1 MFTSLVS
8 SQLHKQLLLNKRM
21 KRFFRY
27 FQPYQKEAILGPV
40 FKLLEASFELLV
52 PLIIAFIVDTIIP
65 NGNQGDLVAMLLL
78 LVGLAC
84 VGILVSLTAQYF
96 SAKAAVGVTKAL
108 TNDLYQ
114 KVLSL
119 PKSSRDILSSSSLL
133 TRLTSDTLQIQ
144 TGINTFLRLFLRA
157 PIVVF
162 GSLMMAFYISPSL
175 SVYFLGMIILL
186 LIIVTGISII
196 TSRMYQSIRKDV
208 DSLVGQVG
216 ETVMGWRVIRAF
228 GQKAR
233 EIKTFQGINQT
244 YKKHQL
250 QAGFWSSLLSPL
262 TFLVVNTT
270 LLILIW
276 QGNGAVSQNLL
287 EQGMLVA
294 LINYLLQILVELVKM
309 IMVVSTLNQTYISAQ
324 RIQEV
329 FDQESE
335 NVEAD
340 LPVVKSRDKD
350 LVFSVHDLTFAYPNS
365 AEESLSGID
374 FELRKGQFMGIIG
387 GTGSGKSTLVDLL
400 QALYSLP
407 TSQLSVYIDG
417 KSPKNVKEWRQQIA
431 VVPQQA
437 QLFAGTVRSNLSL
450 GLASVSESDLWAA
463 LEIAQAKSFI
473 EDKGGLDSPVE
484 AFGKNF
490 SGGQRQRLTI
500 ARAILQK
507 APILILDDAT
517 SALDYLT
524 ESRLLASIRRELPE
538 QTLIMVSQRTNSL
551 RAADQIL
558 VLDQGRQVGLGR
570 HEDLL
575 RSSAI
580 YQEIDQSQHREE
592 GSHETI

>member
-1 MFTSLVS
+1 
-8 SQLHKQLLLNKRM
+8 M
-21 KRFFRY
+21 KFLSRY
-27 FQPYQKEAILGPV
+27 FKDYIEESILGPV

-52 PLIIAFIVDTIIP
+52 PLIIAYIVDTIIP
-65 NGNQGDLVAMLLL
+65 NGSQGNLVAMLLL

-84 VGILVSLTAQYF
+84 IGIIVSITAQYF
-96 SAKAAVGVTKAL
+96 SAKAAVGVTKEL

-162 GSLMMAFYISPSL
+162 GSLIMAFYISPSL
-175 SVYFLGMIILL
+175 SAYFLGMIILL
-186 LIIVTGISII
+186 IFIVTVISVM
-196 TSRMYQSIRKDV
+196 TSRIYQSMRKELDG
-208 DSLVGQVG
+208 LVGQVR
-216 ETVMGWRVIRAF
+216 ETVTGWRVIRAF
-228 GQKAR
+228 GQRER
-233 EIKTFQGINQT
+233 EIKAFQGINQI
-244 YKKHQL
+244 YKKQQL

-262 TFLVVNTT
+262 TFLVVNGT
-270 LLILIW
+270 LLVLIW
-276 QGNGAVSQNLL
+276 QGNIAISHNLL

-329 FDQESE
+329 FDQTSEDVESS
-335 NVEAD
+335 
-340 LPVVKSRDKD
+340 LPKVVSEDKEII
-350 LVFSVHDLTFAYPNS
+350 FSVRHLSFSYPKS
-365 AEESLSGID
+365 AEESLSDIAFD
-374 FELRKGQFMGIIG
+374 LRKGQFMGIIG

-400 QALYSLP
+400 QALYSVP
-407 TSQLSVYIDG
+407 TNQLSLFIDG
-417 KSPKNVKEWRQQIA
+417 KSPKNLKEWRQRIA
-431 VVPQQA
+431 IVPQQA
-437 QLFAGTVRSNLSL
+437 QLFAGTIRSNLSL
-450 GLASVSESDLWAA
+450 GLEEISDSDLWSA

-484 AFGKNF
+484 AFVKNF

-524 ESRLLASIRRELPE
+524 ESRLLAAICRELPE

-551 RAADQIL
+551 RTADQIL
-558 VLDQGRQVGLGR
+558 VLEQGRQVGLGR

-580 YQEIDQSQHREE
+580 YQEIHQSQQQGEE
-592 GSHETI
+592 DSYETI

>member
-1 MFTSLVS
+1 
-8 SQLHKQLLLNKRM
+8 M
-21 KRFFRY
+21 KFLSRY
-27 FQPYQKEAILGPV
+27 FKDYIKESILGPV
-40 FKLLEASFELLV
+40 FKLLEACFELLV
-52 PLIIAFIVDTIIP
+52 PLIIAYIVDTIIP
-65 NGNQGDLVAMLLL
+65 NGSQGNLVAMLFL
-78 LVGLAC
+78 LVGIAC
-84 VGILVSLTAQYF
+84 IGIIVSLIAQYY
-96 SAKAAVGVTKAL
+96 SAKAAVGVTKEL

-162 GSLMMAFYISPSL
+162 GSLIMAFYISPSL
-175 SVYFLGMIILL
+175 SAYFLGMIILL
-186 LIIVTGISII
+186 IFIVTVISVM
-196 TSRMYQSIRKDV
+196 TSRIYQSMRKELDG
-208 DSLVGQVG
+208 LVGQVR
-216 ETVMGWRVIRAF
+216 ETVTGWRVIRAF
-228 GQKAR
+228 GQRER
-233 EIKTFQGINQT
+233 EIKAFQGINQI
-244 YKKHQL
+244 YKKQQL

-262 TFLVVNTT
+262 TFLVVNGT

-276 QGNGAVSQNLL
+276 QGNIAISHNLL

-329 FDQESE
+329 FDQTSEDVESS
-335 NVEAD
+335 
-340 LPVVKSRDKD
+340 LPKVVSEDKEII
-350 LVFSVHDLTFAYPNS
+350 FSVRHLSFSYPKS
-365 AEESLSGID
+365 AEESLSDIAFD
-374 FELRKGQFMGIIG
+374 LRKGQFMGIIG
-387 GTGSGKSTLVDLL
+387 GTGSGKSTLVDIL
-400 QALYSLP
+400 QALYSVS
-407 TSQLSVYIDG
+407 TNQLSLFIDG
-417 KSPKNVKEWRQQIA
+417 KSPKNLKEWRQQIA
-431 VVPQQA
+431 IVPQQA
-437 QLFAGTVRSNLSL
+437 QLFAGTIRSNLSL
-450 GLASVSESDLWAA
+450 GLEEISDSDLWSA

-484 AFGKNF
+484 VFGKNF

-524 ESRLLASIRRELPE
+524 ESRLLAAIRQELPG
-538 QTLIMVSQRTNSL
+538 QNLIMVSQRTNSL
-551 RAADQIL
+551 RTADQIL
-558 VLDQGRQVGLGR
+558 VLEQGRQVGLGR

-580 YQEIDQSQHREE
+580 YQEIHQSQQQGEE
-592 GSHETI
+592 DSYETI

>member
-1 MFTSLVS
+1 
-8 SQLHKQLLLNKRM
+8 M
-21 KRFFRY
+21 KFLSRY
-27 FQPYQKEAILGPV
+27 FKDYIKESILGPV
-40 FKLLEASFELLV
+40 FKLLEACFELLV
-52 PLIIAFIVDTIIP
+52 PLIIAYIVDTIIP
-65 NGNQGDLVAMLLL
+65 NGSQGNLVAMLFL

-84 VGILVSLTAQYF
+84 IGIIVSLIAQYY
-96 SAKAAVGVTKAL
+96 SAKAAVGVTKEL

-162 GSLMMAFYISPSL
+162 GSLIMAFYISPSL
-175 SVYFLGMIILL
+175 SAYFLGMIILL
-186 LIIVTGISII
+186 IFIVTVISVM
-196 TSRMYQSIRKDV
+196 TSRIYQSMRKELDG
-208 DSLVGQVG
+208 LVGQVR
-216 ETVMGWRVIRAF
+216 ETVTGWRVIRAF
-228 GQKAR
+228 GQRER
-233 EIKTFQGINQT
+233 EIKAFQGINQI
-244 YKKHQL
+244 YKKQQL

-262 TFLVVNTT
+262 TFLVVNGT

-276 QGNGAVSQNLL
+276 QGNIAISHNLL

-329 FDQESE
+329 FEQESE
-335 NVEAD
+335 DVESS
-340 LPVVKSRDKD
+340 LPKVVSEDKEII
-350 LVFSVHDLTFAYPNS
+350 FSVRHLSFSYPKS
-365 AEESLSGID
+365 AEESLSDIAFD
-374 FELRKGQFMGIIG
+374 LRKGQFMGIIG

-400 QALYSLP
+400 QALYSVP
-407 TSQLSVYIDG
+407 TNQLSLFIDG
-417 KSPKNVKEWRQQIA
+417 KSPKNLKEWRQQIA
-431 VVPQQA
+431 IVPQQA
-437 QLFAGTVRSNLSL
+437 QLFAGTIRSNLSL
-450 GLASVSESDLWAA
+450 GLEEISDSDLWSA

-524 ESRLLASIRRELPE
+524 ESRLLAAICRELPE

-551 RAADQIL
+551 RTADQIL
-558 VLDQGRQVGLGR
+558 VLEQGRQVGLGR

-580 YQEIDQSQHREE
+580 YQEIHQSQQQGEE
-592 GSHETI
+592 DSYETI

>member
-1 MFTSLVS
+1 MTSL
-8 SQLHKQLLLNKRM
+8 
-21 KRFFRY
+21 FRY
-27 FQPYQKEAILGPV
+27 FKPYKKESLLGPV

-52 PLIIAFIVDTIIP
+52 PLLIAYMVDSIIP
-65 NGNQGDLVAMLLL
+65 NGNRGDLVAMLLL

-84 VGILVSLTAQYF
+84 VGITVSLIAQYF
-96 SAKAAVGVTKAL
+96 SAKAAVGVTKEL

-162 GSLMMAFYISPSL
+162 GSLIMSFYISPNL

-186 LIIVTGISII
+186 LIIVTGISIL
-196 TSRMYQSIRKDV
+196 TSRIYQSIRKELDG
-208 DSLVGQVG
+208 LVGQVR
-216 ETVMGWRVIRAF
+216 ETVTGWRVIRAF
-228 GQKAR
+228 GQRER
-233 EIKTFQGINQT
+233 EIKAFQGINQR
-244 YKKHQL
+244 YKQQQL
-250 QAGFWSSLLSPL
+250 EAGFWSSLLSPL
-262 TFLVVNTT
+262 TFLVVNST

-276 QGNGAVSQNLL
+276 QGNTAISNNLL

-309 IMVVSTLNQTYISAQ
+309 IMVVSTLNQTYISAR

-329 FDQESE
+329 FEQESE
-335 NVEAD
+335 DVQAD
-340 LPVVKSRDKD
+340 LPVVNSRDKD
-350 LVFSVHDLTFAYPNS
+350 LVFSVHQLSFAYPTS
-365 AEESLSGID
+365 AENSLLDID
-374 FELRKGQFMGIIG
+374 FKLRKGQFMGIIG
-387 GTGSGKSTLVDLL
+387 GTGAGKSTLVDLL

-407 TSQLSVYIDG
+407 ISQLSIYIDG
-417 KSPKNVKEWRQQIA
+417 KSPKNLKEWRRQIA
-431 VVPQQA
+431 IVPQQA

-450 GLASVSESDLWAA
+450 GLESVSDSDVWAA

-524 ESRLLASIRRELPE
+524 ESRLLTTIRRELPE

>member
-1 MFTSLVS
+1 
-8 SQLHKQLLLNKRM
+8 M
-21 KRFFRY
+21 KFLSRY
-27 FQPYQKEAILGPV
+27 FKDYIKESILGPV
-40 FKLLEASFELLV
+40 FKLLEACFELLV
-52 PLIIAFIVDTIIP
+52 PLIIAYIVDTIIP
-65 NGNQGDLVAMLLL
+65 NGSQGNLVAMLFL
-78 LVGLAC
+78 LVGIAC
-84 VGILVSLTAQYF
+84 IGIIVSLIAQYY
-96 SAKAAVGVTKAL
+96 SAKAAVGVTKEL

-162 GSLMMAFYISPSL
+162 GSLIMAFYISPSL
-175 SVYFLGMIILL
+175 SAYFLGMIILL
-186 LIIVTGISII
+186 IFIVTVISVM
-196 TSRMYQSIRKDV
+196 TSRIYQSMRKELDG
-208 DSLVGQVG
+208 LVGQVR
-216 ETVMGWRVIRAF
+216 ETVTGWRVIRAF
-228 GQKAR
+228 GQRER
-233 EIKTFQGINQT
+233 EIKAFQGINQI
-244 YKKHQL
+244 YKKQQL

-262 TFLVVNTT
+262 TFLVVNGT

-276 QGNGAVSQNLL
+276 QGNIAISHNLL

-329 FDQESE
+329 FDQTSEDVESS
-335 NVEAD
+335 
-340 LPVVKSRDKD
+340 LPKVVSEDKEII
-350 LVFSVHDLTFAYPNS
+350 FSVRHLSFSYPKS
-365 AEESLSGID
+365 AEESLSDIAFD
-374 FELRKGQFMGIIG
+374 LRKGQFMGIIG

-400 QALYSLP
+400 QALYSVP
-407 TSQLSVYIDG
+407 TNQLSLFIDG
-417 KSPKNVKEWRQQIA
+417 KSPKNLKEWRQRIA
-431 VVPQQA
+431 IVPQQA
-437 QLFAGTVRSNLSL
+437 QLFAGTIRSNLSL
-450 GLASVSESDLWAA
+450 GLEEISDSDLWSA

-524 ESRLLASIRRELPE
+524 ESRLLAAIRQELPG
-538 QTLIMVSQRTNSL
+538 QNLIMVSQRTHSL
-551 RAADQIL
+551 RTADQIL
-558 VLDQGRQVGLGR
+558 VLEQGRQVGLGR

-580 YQEIDQSQHREE
+580 YQEIHQSQQQGEE
-592 GSHETI
+592 DSYETI

>member
-1 MFTSLVS
+1 
-8 SQLHKQLLLNKRM
+8 M
-21 KRFFRY
+21 KFLSRY
-27 FQPYQKEAILGPV
+27 FKDYIKESILGPV
-40 FKLLEASFELLV
+40 FKLLEACFELLV
-52 PLIIAFIVDTIIP
+52 PLIIAYIVDTIIP
-65 NGNQGDLVAMLLL
+65 NGSQGNLVAMLFL

-84 VGILVSLTAQYF
+84 IGIIVSLIAQYY
-96 SAKAAVGVTKAL
+96 SAKAAVGVTKVL

-162 GSLMMAFYISPSL
+162 GSLIMAFYISPSL
-175 SVYFLGMIILL
+175 SAYFLGMIILL
-186 LIIVTGISII
+186 IFIVTVISVM
-196 TSRMYQSIRKDV
+196 TSRIYQSMRKELDG
-208 DSLVGQVG
+208 LVGQVR
-216 ETVMGWRVIRAF
+216 ETVTGWRVIRAF
-228 GQKAR
+228 GQRER
-233 EIKTFQGINQT
+233 EIKAFQGINQI
-244 YKKHQL
+244 YKKQQL

-262 TFLVVNTT
+262 TFLVVNGT

-276 QGNGAVSQNLL
+276 QGNIAISNNLL

-329 FDQESE
+329 FDQTSEDVESS
-335 NVEAD
+335 
-340 LPVVKSRDKD
+340 LPKVVSEDKEII
-350 LVFSVHDLTFAYPNS
+350 FSVRHLSFSYPKS
-365 AEESLSGID
+365 AEESLSDIAFD
-374 FELRKGQFMGIIG
+374 LRKGLFMGIIG

-400 QALYSLP
+400 QALYSVP
-407 TSQLSVYIDG
+407 TNQLSLFIDG
-417 KSPKNVKEWRQQIA
+417 KSPKNLKEWRQQIA
-431 VVPQQA
+431 IVPQQA
-437 QLFAGTVRSNLSL
+437 QLFAGTIRSNLSL
-450 GLASVSESDLWAA
+450 GLEEISDSDLWSA

-524 ESRLLASIRRELPE
+524 ESRLLAAIRQELPG
-538 QTLIMVSQRTNSL
+538 QNLIMVSQRTNSL
-551 RAADQIL
+551 RTADQIL
-558 VLDQGRQVGLGR
+558 VLEQGRQVGLGR
-570 HEDLL
+570 HEVLL

-580 YQEIDQSQHREE
+580 YQEIHQSQQQGEE
-592 GSHETI
+592 DSYETI

>member
-1 MFTSLVS
+1 
-8 SQLHKQLLLNKRM
+8 M
-21 KRFFRY
+21 KSFNRY
-27 FQPYQKEAILGPV
+27 FKPYRKEVILGPI
-40 FKLLEASFELLV
+40 FKLLEASFELTV
-52 PLIIAFIVDTIIP
+52 PLIIATIVDTIIP
-65 NGNQGDLVAMLLL
+65 NGSQGNLVAMLFL
-78 LVGLAC
+78 LVGLAF

-96 SAKAAVGVTKAL
+96 SAKAAVGVTKEL
-108 TNDLYQ
+108 TNDLYK

-133 TRLTSDTLQIQ
+133 TRLTSDALQIQ

-162 GSLMMAFYISPSL
+162 GSLLMAFYISPSL
-175 SVYFLGMIILL
+175 SAYFLGMIILL
-186 LIIVTGISII
+186 LLIVTVISNQ
-196 TSRMYQSIRKDV
+196 TSRIYQSMRKV
-208 DSLVGQVG
+208 LDSLVGQVR
-216 ETVMGWRVIRAF
+216 ETVTGWRVIRAF
-228 GQKAR
+228 GQRAR
-233 EIKTFQGINQT
+233 EISAFQGGNQI
-244 YKKHQL
+244 YKKQQL

-276 QGNGAVSQNLL
+276 QGNLAITHNLL

-335 NVEAD
+335 DVEAD
-340 LPVVKSRDKD
+340 LPAVQFNDKE
-350 LVFSVHDLTFAYPNS
+350 LVFSVNNLSFAYPRS
-365 AEESLSGID
+365 AEEALSDID
-374 FELRKGQFMGIIG
+374 FELSKGQFMGIIG

-407 TSQLSVYIDG
+407 IQQLSHSIDG
-417 KSPKNVKEWRQQIA
+417 KSPKNLKEWRQQIA
-431 VVPQQA
+431 IVPQVA

-450 GLASVSESDLWAA
+450 GLDTVADSDLWSA
-463 LEIAQAKSFI
+463 LEIAQAKSFV
-473 EDKGGLDSPVE
+473 EEKGGLDSSVE
-484 AFGKNF
+484 SFGKNF

-500 ARAILQK
+500 ARAILQM

-524 ESRLLASIRRELPE
+524 ESRLLAAIRQEFPE

-551 RAADQIL
+551 RRADQIL
-558 VLDQGRQVGLGR
+558 VLDQGYQVGLGR

-592 GSHETI
+592 DSRETI

>member
-1 MFTSLVS
+1 
-8 SQLHKQLLLNKRM
+8 M
-21 KRFFRY
+21 KFLSRY
-27 FQPYQKEAILGPV
+27 FKDYTKESILGPV
-40 FKLLEASFELLV
+40 FKLLEACFELLV
-52 PLIIAFIVDTIIP
+52 PLIIAYIVDTIIP
-65 NGNQGDLVAMLLL
+65 NGSQGNLVAMLFL
-78 LVGLAC
+78 LVGIAC
-84 VGILVSLTAQYF
+84 IGIIVSLIAQYY
-96 SAKAAVGVTKAL
+96 SAKAAVGVTKEL

-162 GSLMMAFYISPSL
+162 GSLIMAFYISPSL
-175 SVYFLGMIILL
+175 SAYFLGMIILL
-186 LIIVTGISII
+186 IFIVTVISVM
-196 TSRMYQSIRKDV
+196 TSRIYQSMRKELDG
-208 DSLVGQVG
+208 LVGQVR
-216 ETVMGWRVIRAF
+216 ETVTGWRVIRAF
-228 GQKAR
+228 GQRER
-233 EIKTFQGINQT
+233 EIKAFQGINQI
-244 YKKHQL
+244 YKKQQL

-262 TFLVVNTT
+262 TFLVVNGT

-276 QGNGAVSQNLL
+276 QGNIAISHNLL

-329 FDQESE
+329 FDQTSEDVESS
-335 NVEAD
+335 
-340 LPVVKSRDKD
+340 LPKVVSEDKEII
-350 LVFSVHDLTFAYPNS
+350 FSVRHLSFSYPKS
-365 AEESLSGID
+365 AEESLSDIAFD
-374 FELRKGQFMGIIG
+374 LRKGQFMGIIG
-387 GTGSGKSTLVDLL
+387 GTGSGKSTLVDIL
-400 QALYSLP
+400 QALYSVS
-407 TSQLSVYIDG
+407 TNQLSLFIDG
-417 KSPKNVKEWRQQIA
+417 KSPKNLKEWRQQIA
-431 VVPQQA
+431 IVPQQA
-437 QLFAGTVRSNLSL
+437 QLFAGTIRSNLSL
-450 GLASVSESDLWAA
+450 GLEEISDSDLWSA

-524 ESRLLASIRRELPE
+524 ESRLLVAIRQELPG
-538 QTLIMVSQRTNSL
+538 QNLIMVSQRTNSL
-551 RAADQIL
+551 RTADQIL
-558 VLDQGRQVGLGR
+558 VLEQGRQVGLGR

-580 YQEIDQSQHREE
+580 YQEIHQSQQQGEE
-592 GSHETI
+592 DSYETI

>member
-1 MFTSLVS
+1 
-8 SQLHKQLLLNKRM
+8 M
-21 KRFFRY
+21 KLFFQY
-27 FQPYQKEAILGPV
+27 FKPYKNESILGPV

-52 PLIIAFIVDTIIP
+52 PLIIAYIVDTIIP
-65 NGNQGDLVAMLLL
+65 NGNRGDLVAMLFL

-84 VGILVSLTAQYF
+84 IGIIVSITAQYF

-119 PKSSRDILSSSSLL
+119 PKSSRDILSSASLL
-133 TRLTSDTLQIQ
+133 TRLTSDTLQVQ

-162 GSLMMAFYISPSL
+162 GSLIMAFYISPSL
-175 SVYFLGMIILL
+175 SIYFLGMILL
-186 LIIVTGISII
+186 LLVIVTGISVL
-196 TSRMYQSIRKDV
+196 TSRIYQSIRKELDC
-208 DSLVGQVG
+208 LVGQVR
-216 ETVMGWRVIRAF
+216 ETITGWRVIRAF
-228 GQKAR
+228 GQRER
-233 EIKTFQGINQT
+233 EIKTFQGINQR
-244 YKKHQL
+244 YKKQQL
-250 QAGFWSSLLSPL
+250 QSGFWSSLLSPL
-262 TFLVVNTT
+262 TFLVVNGT
-270 LLILIW
+270 LILLIW
-276 QGNGAVSQNLL
+276 QGDSAISDNRL

-294 LINYLLQILVELVKM
+294 LINYLLQILVELVKL
-309 IMVVSTLNQTYISAQ
+309 IMVVTTLNQTYISAQ

-329 FDQESE
+329 FEQKSE
-335 NVEAD
+335 DVDAN
-340 LPVVKSRDKD
+340 LPVVYSRDKE
-350 LVFSVHDLTFAYPNS
+350 LIFSVNHLSFSYPKS
-365 AEESLSGID
+365 AEESLIDID
-374 FELRKGQFMGIIG
+374 FELCKRQFMGLIG

-400 QALYSLP
+400 QALYSIP
-407 TSQLSVYIDG
+407 TSQLSFFIEG
-417 KSPKNVKEWRQQIA
+417 KSPRNLKEWRQQLAI
-431 VVPQQA
+431 VPQQA

-450 GLASVSESDLWAA
+450 GLESVLDSELWAA

-507 APILILDDAT
+507 APILVLDDAT

-524 ESRLLASIRRELPE
+524 ESRLLSAIRLAFPE

-551 RAADQIL
+551 RTADQIL

-592 GSHETI
+592 DSHETI

>member
-1 MFTSLVS
+1 
-8 SQLHKQLLLNKRM
+8 M
-21 KRFFRY
+21 KFLSRY
-27 FQPYQKEAILGPV
+27 FKDYIKESILGPV
-40 FKLLEASFELLV
+40 FKLLEACFELLV
-52 PLIIAFIVDTIIP
+52 PLIIAYIVDTIIP
-65 NGNQGDLVAMLLL
+65 NGSQGNLVAMLFL

-84 VGILVSLTAQYF
+84 IGIIVSLIAQYY
-96 SAKAAVGVTKAL
+96 SAKAAVGVTKEL

-162 GSLMMAFYISPSL
+162 GSLIMAFYINPSL
-175 SVYFLGMIILL
+175 SAYFLGMIILL
-186 LIIVTGISII
+186 IFIVTVISVM
-196 TSRMYQSIRKDV
+196 TSRIYQSMRKELDG
-208 DSLVGQVG
+208 LVGQVR
-216 ETVMGWRVIRAF
+216 ETVTGWRVIRAF
-228 GQKAR
+228 GQRER
-233 EIKTFQGINQT
+233 EIKAFHGINQI
-244 YKKHQL
+244 YKKQQL

-262 TFLVVNTT
+262 TFLVVNGT

-276 QGNGAVSQNLL
+276 QGNIAISHNLL

-329 FDQESE
+329 FDQISEDVESS
-335 NVEAD
+335 
-340 LPVVKSRDKD
+340 LPKVVSEDKEII
-350 LVFSVHDLTFAYPNS
+350 FSVRHLSFSYPKS
-365 AEESLSGID
+365 AEESLSDIAFD
-374 FELRKGQFMGIIG
+374 LRKGQFMGIIG

-400 QALYSLP
+400 QALYSVP
-407 TSQLSVYIDG
+407 TNQLSLFIDG
-417 KSPKNVKEWRQQIA
+417 KSPKNLKEWRQRIA
-431 VVPQQA
+431 IVPQQA
-437 QLFAGTVRSNLSL
+437 QLFAGTIRSNLSL
-450 GLASVSESDLWAA
+450 GLEEISDSDLWSA

-524 ESRLLASIRRELPE
+524 ESRLLVAIRQELPG
-538 QTLIMVSQRTNSL
+538 QNLIMVSQRTNSL
-551 RAADQIL
+551 RTADQIL
-558 VLDQGRQVGLGR
+558 VLEQGRQVGLGR
-570 HEDLL
+570 HEVLL

-580 YQEIDQSQHREE
+580 YQEIHQSQQQGEE
-592 GSHETI
+592 DSYETI

>member
-1 MFTSLVS
+1 
-8 SQLHKQLLLNKRM
+8 M
-21 KRFFRY
+21 KFLSRY
-27 FQPYQKEAILGPV
+27 FKDYIKESILGPV
-40 FKLLEASFELLV
+40 FKLLEACFELLV
-52 PLIIAFIVDTIIP
+52 PLIIAYIVDTIIP
-65 NGNQGDLVAMLLL
+65 NGSQGNLVAMLFL

-84 VGILVSLTAQYF
+84 IGIIVSLIAQYY
-96 SAKAAVGVTKAL
+96 SAKAAVGVTKEL

-162 GSLMMAFYISPSL
+162 GSLIMAFYISPSL
-175 SVYFLGMIILL
+175 SAYFLGMIILL
-186 LIIVTGISII
+186 IFIVTVISVM
-196 TSRMYQSIRKDV
+196 TSRIYQSMRKELDG
-208 DSLVGQVG
+208 LVGQVR
-216 ETVMGWRVIRAF
+216 ETVTGWRVIRAF
-228 GQKAR
+228 GQRVR
-233 EIKTFQGINQT
+233 EIKTFQGINQR
-244 YKKHQL
+244 YKKQQL

-262 TFLVVNTT
+262 TFLVVNGT
-270 LLILIW
+270 LLTLIW
-276 QGNGAVSQNLL
+276 QGNIAISHNLL

-329 FDQESE
+329 FDQTSEDVESS
-335 NVEAD
+335 
-340 LPVVKSRDKD
+340 LPKVVSEDKEII
-350 LVFSVHDLTFAYPNS
+350 FSVRHLSFSYPKS
-365 AEESLSGID
+365 AEESLSDIAFD
-374 FELRKGQFMGIIG
+374 LRKGQFMGIIG
-387 GTGSGKSTLVDLL
+387 GTGSGKSTLIDLL
-400 QALYSLP
+400 QALYSVP
-407 TSQLSVYIDG
+407 TNQLSLFIDG
-417 KSPKNVKEWRQQIA
+417 KSPKNLKEWRQQIA
-431 VVPQQA
+431 IVPQQA
-437 QLFAGTVRSNLSL
+437 QLFAGTIRSNLSL
-450 GLASVSESDLWAA
+450 GLEEISDSDLWSA

-524 ESRLLASIRRELPE
+524 ESRLLAAICRELPE

-551 RAADQIL
+551 RTADQIL
-558 VLDQGRQVGLGR
+558 VLEQGRQVGLGR

-580 YQEIDQSQHREE
+580 YQEIHQSQQQGEE
-592 GSHETI
+592 DSYETI

>member
-1 MFTSLVS
+1 
-8 SQLHKQLLLNKRM
+8 M
-21 KRFFRY
+21 KFLSRY
-27 FQPYQKEAILGPV
+27 FKDYIKESILGPV
-40 FKLLEASFELLV
+40 FKLLEACFELLV
-52 PLIIAFIVDTIIP
+52 PLIIAYIVDTIIP
-65 NGNQGDLVAMLLL
+65 NGSQGNLVAMLFL
-78 LVGLAC
+78 LVGIAC
-84 VGILVSLTAQYF
+84 IGIIVSLIAQYY
-96 SAKAAVGVTKAL
+96 SAKAAVGVTKEL

-162 GSLMMAFYISPSL
+162 GSLIMAFYINPSL
-175 SVYFLGMIILL
+175 SAYFLGMIILL
-186 LIIVTGISII
+186 IFIVTVISVM
-196 TSRMYQSIRKDV
+196 TSRIYQSMRKELDG
-208 DSLVGQVG
+208 LVGQVR
-216 ETVMGWRVIRAF
+216 ETVTGWRVIRAF
-228 GQKAR
+228 GQRER
-233 EIKTFQGINQT
+233 EIKAFHGINQI
-244 YKKHQL
+244 YKKQQL

-262 TFLVVNTT
+262 TFLVVNGT

-276 QGNGAVSQNLL
+276 QGNIAISHNLL

-329 FDQESE
+329 FDQTSEDVESS
-335 NVEAD
+335 
-340 LPVVKSRDKD
+340 LPIVVSEDKEII
-350 LVFSVHDLTFAYPNS
+350 FSVRHLSFSYPKS
-365 AEESLSGID
+365 AEESLSDIAFD
-374 FELRKGQFMGIIG
+374 LRKGQFMGIIG

-400 QALYSLP
+400 QALYSVP
-407 TSQLSVYIDG
+407 TNQLSLFIDG
-417 KSPKNVKEWRQQIA
+417 KSPKNLKEWRQQIA

-437 QLFAGTVRSNLSL
+437 QLFAGTIRSNLSL
-450 GLASVSESDLWAA
+450 GLEEISDSDLWSA

-524 ESRLLASIRRELPE
+524 ESRLLVAIRQELPG
-538 QTLIMVSQRTNSL
+538 QNLIMVSQRTNSL
-551 RAADQIL
+551 RTADQIL
-558 VLDQGRQVGLGR
+558 VLEQGRQVGLGR

-580 YQEIDQSQHREE
+580 YQEIHQSQQQGEE
-592 GSHETI
+592 DSYETI

>member
-1 MFTSLVS
+1 
-8 SQLHKQLLLNKRM
+8 M
-21 KRFFRY
+21 KFLSRY
-27 FQPYQKEAILGPV
+27 FKDYIKESILGPV
-40 FKLLEASFELLV
+40 FKLLEACFELLV
-52 PLIIAFIVDTIIP
+52 PLIIAYIVDTIIP
-65 NGNQGDLVAMLLL
+65 NGSQGNLVAMLFL

-84 VGILVSLTAQYF
+84 IGIIVSLIAQYY
-96 SAKAAVGVTKAL
+96 SAKAAVGVTKEL

-119 PKSSRDILSSSSLL
+119 SKSSRDILSSSSLL

-162 GSLMMAFYISPSL
+162 GSLIMAFYISPSL
-175 SVYFLGMIILL
+175 SAYFLGMIILL
-186 LIIVTGISII
+186 IFIVTVISVM
-196 TSRMYQSIRKDV
+196 TSRIYQSMRKELDG
-208 DSLVGQVG
+208 LVGQVR
-216 ETVMGWRVIRAF
+216 ETVTGWRVIRAF
-228 GQKAR
+228 GQRER
-233 EIKTFQGINQT
+233 EIKAFQGINQI
-244 YKKHQL
+244 YKKQQL

-262 TFLVVNTT
+262 TFLVVNGT

-276 QGNGAVSQNLL
+276 QGNIAISHNLL

-329 FDQESE
+329 FDQTSEDVESS
-335 NVEAD
+335 
-340 LPVVKSRDKD
+340 LPKVVSEDKEII
-350 LVFSVHDLTFAYPNS
+350 FSVRHLSFSYPKS
-365 AEESLSGID
+365 AEESLSDIAFD
-374 FELRKGQFMGIIG
+374 LRKGQFMGIIG

-400 QALYSLP
+400 QALYSVP
-407 TSQLSVYIDG
+407 TNQLSLFIDG
-417 KSPKNVKEWRQQIA
+417 KSPKNLKEWRQQIA
-431 VVPQQA
+431 IVPQQA
-437 QLFAGTVRSNLSL
+437 QLFAGTIRSNLSL
-450 GLASVSESDLWAA
+450 GLEEISDSDLWSAI
-463 LEIAQAKSFI
+463 EIAQAKSFI

-490 SGGQRQRLTI
+490 SGGQRQRLTL

-524 ESRLLASIRRELPE
+524 ENRLLVAIRQELPG
-538 QTLIMVSQRTNSL
+538 QNLIMVSQRTNSL
-551 RAADQIL
+551 RTADQIL
-558 VLDQGRQVGLGR
+558 VLEQGRQVGLGR

-580 YQEIDQSQHREE
+580 YQEIHQSQQQGEE
-592 GSHETI
+592 DSYETI

>member
-1 MFTSLVS
+1 
-8 SQLHKQLLLNKRM
+8 M
-21 KRFFRY
+21 KFLSRY
-27 FQPYQKEAILGPV
+27 FKDYIKESILGPV
-40 FKLLEASFELLV
+40 FKLLEACFELLV
-52 PLIIAFIVDTIIP
+52 PLIIAYIVDTIIP
-65 NGNQGDLVAMLLL
+65 NGSQGNLVAMLFL
-78 LVGLAC
+78 LVGIAC
-84 VGILVSLTAQYF
+84 IGIIVSLIAQYY
-96 SAKAAVGVTKAL
+96 SAKAAVGVTKEL

-162 GSLMMAFYISPSL
+162 GSLIMAFYISPSL
-175 SVYFLGMIILL
+175 SAYFLGMIILL
-186 LIIVTGISII
+186 IFIVTVISVM
-196 TSRMYQSIRKDV
+196 TSRIYQSMRKELDG
-208 DSLVGQVG
+208 LVGQVR
-216 ETVMGWRVIRAF
+216 ETVTGWRVIRAF
-228 GQKAR
+228 GQRER
-233 EIKTFQGINQT
+233 EIKAFQGINQI
-244 YKKHQL
+244 YKKQQL

-262 TFLVVNTT
+262 TFLVVNGT

-276 QGNGAVSQNLL
+276 QGNIAISHNLL

-329 FDQESE
+329 FDQTSEDVESS
-335 NVEAD
+335 
-340 LPVVKSRDKD
+340 LPKVVSEDKEII
-350 LVFSVHDLTFAYPNS
+350 FSVRHLSFSYPKS
-365 AEESLSGID
+365 AEESLSDIAFD
-374 FELRKGQFMGIIG
+374 LRKGQFMGIIG

-400 QALYSLP
+400 QALYSVP
-407 TSQLSVYIDG
+407 TNQLSLFIDG
-417 KSPKNVKEWRQQIA
+417 KSPKNLKEWRQRIA
-431 VVPQQA
+431 IVPQQA
-437 QLFAGTVRSNLSL
+437 QLFAGTIRSNLSL
-450 GLASVSESDLWAA
+450 GLEEISDSDLWSA

-524 ESRLLASIRRELPE
+524 ESRLLAAIRQELPG
-538 QTLIMVSQRTNSL
+538 QNLIMVSQRTNSL
-551 RAADQIL
+551 RTADQIL
-558 VLDQGRQVGLGR
+558 VLEQGRQVGLGR

-580 YQEIDQSQHREE
+580 YQEIHQSQQQGEE
-592 GSHETI
+592 DSYETI

>member
-1 MFTSLVS
+1 
-8 SQLHKQLLLNKRM
+8 M
-21 KRFFRY
+21 KFLSRY
-27 FQPYQKEAILGPV
+27 FKDYIKESILGPV
-40 FKLLEASFELLV
+40 FKLLEACFELLV
-52 PLIIAFIVDTIIP
+52 PLIIAYIVDTIIP
-65 NGNQGDLVAMLLL
+65 NGSQGNLVAMLFL

-84 VGILVSLTAQYF
+84 IGIIVSLIAQYY
-96 SAKAAVGVTKAL
+96 SAKAAVGVTKEL

-162 GSLMMAFYISPSL
+162 GSLIMAFYISPSL
-175 SVYFLGMIILL
+175 SAYFLGMIILL
-186 LIIVTGISII
+186 IFIVTVISVM
-196 TSRMYQSIRKDV
+196 TSRIYQSMRKELDG
-208 DSLVGQVG
+208 LVGQVR
-216 ETVMGWRVIRAF
+216 ETVTGWRVIRAF
-228 GQKAR
+228 GQRER
-233 EIKTFQGINQT
+233 EIKAFQGINQI
-244 YKKHQL
+244 YKKQQL
-250 QAGFWSSLLSPL
+250 QAGFWSSLLPPL
-262 TFLVVNTT
+262 TFLVVNGT

-276 QGNGAVSQNLL
+276 QGNIAISHNLL

-329 FDQESE
+329 FDQTSEDVESS
-335 NVEAD
+335 
-340 LPVVKSRDKD
+340 LPKVVSEDKEII
-350 LVFSVHDLTFAYPNS
+350 FSVRHLSFSYPKS
-365 AEESLSGID
+365 AEESLSDIAFD
-374 FELRKGQFMGIIG
+374 LRKGQFMGIIG

-400 QALYSLP
+400 QALYSVP
-407 TSQLSVYIDG
+407 TNQLSLFIDG
-417 KSPKNVKEWRQQIA
+417 KSPKNLKEWRQQIA
-431 VVPQQA
+431 IVPQQA
-437 QLFAGTVRSNLSL
+437 QLFAGTIRSNLSL
-450 GLASVSESDLWAA
+450 GLEEISDSDLWSA

-524 ESRLLASIRRELPE
+524 ESRLLVAIRQELPG
-538 QTLIMVSQRTNSL
+538 QNLIMVSQRTNSL
-551 RAADQIL
+551 RTADQIL
-558 VLDQGRQVGLGR
+558 VLEQGRQVGLGR

-580 YQEIDQSQHREE
+580 YQEIHQSQQQGEE
-592 GSHETI
+592 DSYETI

>member
-1 MFTSLVS
+1 
-8 SQLHKQLLLNKRM
+8 M
-21 KRFFRY
+21 KFLSRY
-27 FQPYQKEAILGPV
+27 FKDYIKESILGPV
-40 FKLLEASFELLV
+40 FKLLEACFELLV
-52 PLIIAFIVDTIIP
+52 PLIIAYIVDTIIP
-65 NGNQGDLVAMLLL
+65 NGSQGNLVAMLFL

-84 VGILVSLTAQYF
+84 IGILVSLIAQYY
-96 SAKAAVGVTKAL
+96 SAKAAVGVTKEL

-133 TRLTSDTLQIQ
+133 RRLTSDTLQIQ

-162 GSLMMAFYISPSL
+162 GSLIMAFYISPSL
-175 SVYFLGMIILL
+175 SAYFLGMIILL
-186 LIIVTGISII
+186 IFIVTVISVM
-196 TSRMYQSIRKDV
+196 TSRIYQSMRKELDG
-208 DSLVGQVG
+208 LVGQVR
-216 ETVMGWRVIRAF
+216 ETVTGWRVIRAF
-228 GQKAR
+228 GQRER
-233 EIKTFQGINQT
+233 EIKAFQGINQI
-244 YKKHQL
+244 YKKQQL

-262 TFLVVNTT
+262 TFLVVNGT

-276 QGNGAVSQNLL
+276 QGNIAISHNLL

-329 FDQESE
+329 FDQTSEDVESS
-335 NVEAD
+335 
-340 LPVVKSRDKD
+340 LPKVVSEDKEII
-350 LVFSVHDLTFAYPNS
+350 FSVRHLSFSYPKS
-365 AEESLSGID
+365 AEESLSDIAFD
-374 FELRKGQFMGIIG
+374 LRKGQFMGIIG

-400 QALYSLP
+400 QALYSVP
-407 TSQLSVYIDG
+407 TNQLSLFIDG
-417 KSPKNVKEWRQQIA
+417 KSPKNLKEWRQQIA

-450 GLASVSESDLWAA
+450 GLESVLDSELWAA

-524 ESRLLASIRRELPE
+524 ESRLLAAIRRELPE

-551 RAADQIL
+551 RTADQIL
-558 VLDQGRQVGLGR
+558 VLEQGRQVGLGR

-580 YQEIDQSQHREE
+580 YQEIHQSQQQGEE
-592 GSHETI
+592 DSYETI

>member
-1 MFTSLVS
+1 
-8 SQLHKQLLLNKRM
+8 M
-21 KRFFRY
+21 KSFISY
-27 FQPYQKEAILGPV
+27 FKPYRKEAILGPI
-40 FKLLEASFELLV
+40 FKLLEASFELIV
-52 PLIIAFIVDTIIP
+52 PLIIASIVDTIIP
-65 NGNQGDLVAMLLL
+65 NGSQGNLVAMLFL
-78 LVGLAC
+78 LVGLAF

-96 SAKAAVGVTKAL
+96 SAKAAVGVTKEL

-133 TRLTSDTLQIQ
+133 TRLTSDALQIQ

-162 GSLMMAFYISPSL
+162 GSLLMAFYISPSL
-175 SVYFLGMIILL
+175 SAYFLGMIILL
-186 LIIVTGISII
+186 LLIVTVISNQ
-196 TSRMYQSIRKDV
+196 TSRIYQSMRKEL
-208 DSLVGQVG
+208 DSLVGQVR
-216 ETVMGWRVIRAF
+216 ETVTGWRVIRAF
-228 GQKAR
+228 GQRAR
-233 EIKTFQGINQT
+233 EISAFQGDNQI
-244 YKKHQL
+244 YKKQQL

-262 TFLVVNTT
+262 TFLVVNGT

-276 QGNGAVSQNLL
+276 QGNLAISQNLL

-335 NVEAD
+335 DVEAD
-340 LPVVKSRDKD
+340 LPEVQFNDKE
-350 LVFSVHDLTFAYPNS
+350 LVFSVNNLSFAYPRS
-365 AEESLSGID
+365 AEQALSNID
-374 FELRKGQFMGIIG
+374 FELSKGQFMGIIG

-407 TSQLSVYIDG
+407 PQQLSHSIDG
-417 KSPKNVKEWRQQIA
+417 KSPKNLKEWRQQIA
-431 VVPQQA
+431 IVPQVA

-450 GLASVSESDLWAA
+450 GLDTVADSNLWAA
-463 LEIAQAKSFI
+463 LEIAQAKSFV
-473 EDKGGLDSPVE
+473 EEKGGLDSSVE

-524 ESRLLASIRRELPE
+524 ESRLLAAIRQEFPE

-551 RAADQIL
+551 RRADQIL
-558 VLDQGRQVGLGR
+558 VLDQGHQVGLGR

-592 GSHETI
+592 DSRETI

>member
-1 MFTSLVS
+1 
-8 SQLHKQLLLNKRM
+8 M
-21 KRFFRY
+21 KFLSRY
-27 FQPYQKEAILGPV
+27 FKDYIKESILGPV
-40 FKLLEASFELLV
+40 FKLLEACFELLV
-52 PLIIAFIVDTIIP
+52 PLIIAYIVDTIIP
-65 NGNQGDLVAMLLL
+65 NGSQGNLVAMLFL
-78 LVGLAC
+78 LVGIAC
-84 VGILVSLTAQYF
+84 IGIIVSLIAQYY
-96 SAKAAVGVTKAL
+96 SAKAAVGVTKEL

-162 GSLMMAFYISPSL
+162 GSLIMAFYISPSL
-175 SVYFLGMIILL
+175 SAYFLGMIILL
-186 LIIVTGISII
+186 IFIVTVISVM
-196 TSRMYQSIRKDV
+196 TSRIYQSMRKELDG
-208 DSLVGQVG
+208 LVGQVR
-216 ETVMGWRVIRAF
+216 ETVTGWRVIRAF
-228 GQKAR
+228 GQRER
-233 EIKTFQGINQT
+233 EIKAFQGINQI
-244 YKKHQL
+244 YKKQQL

-262 TFLVVNTT
+262 TFLVVNGT

-276 QGNGAVSQNLL
+276 QGNIAISHNLL

-329 FDQESE
+329 FDQTSEDLESS
-335 NVEAD
+335 
-340 LPVVKSRDKD
+340 LPKVVSEDKEII
-350 LVFSVHDLTFAYPNS
+350 FSVRHLSFSYPKS
-365 AEESLSGID
+365 AEESLSDIAFD
-374 FELRKGQFMGIIG
+374 LRKGQFMGIIG

-400 QALYSLP
+400 QALYSVP
-407 TSQLSVYIDG
+407 TNRLSLFIDG
-417 KSPKNVKEWRQQIA
+417 KSPKNLKEWRQQIA

-437 QLFAGTVRSNLSL
+437 QLFAGTIRSNLSL
-450 GLASVSESDLWAA
+450 GLEEISDSDLWSA

-524 ESRLLASIRRELPE
+524 ESRLLVAIRQELPG
-538 QTLIMVSQRTNSL
+538 QNLIMVSQRTNSL
-551 RAADQIL
+551 RTADQIL
-558 VLDQGRQVGLGR
+558 VLEQGRQVGLGR

-580 YQEIDQSQHREE
+580 YQEIHQSQQQGEE
-592 GSHETI
+592 DSYETI

>member
-1 MFTSLVS
+1 M
-8 SQLHKQLLLNKRM
+8 
-21 KRFFRY
+21 RFLSRY
-27 FQPYQKEAILGPV
+27 FKDYIKESILGPV

-52 PLIIAFIVDTIIP
+52 PLIIAYIVDTIIP
-65 NGNQGDLVAMLLL
+65 NGNRGDLVAMLLL

-84 VGILVSLTAQYF
+84 IGIIVSITAQYF

-162 GSLMMAFYISPSL
+162 GSLIMAFYISPSL
-175 SVYFLGMIILL
+175 SAYFLGMIILL
-186 LIIVTGISII
+186 IFIVTVISVM
-196 TSRMYQSIRKDV
+196 TSRIYQSMRKELDG
-208 DSLVGQVG
+208 LVGQVR
-216 ETVMGWRVIRAF
+216 ETVTGWRVIRAF
-228 GQKAR
+228 GQRER
-233 EIKTFQGINQT
+233 EIKAFQGINQI
-244 YKKHQL
+244 YKKQQL

-262 TFLVVNTT
+262 TFLVVNGT

-276 QGNGAVSQNLL
+276 QGNIAISHNLL

-329 FDQESE
+329 FDQTSEDVESS
-335 NVEAD
+335 
-340 LPVVKSRDKD
+340 LPKVVSEDKEII
-350 LVFSVHDLTFAYPNS
+350 FSVRHLSFSYPKS
-365 AEESLSGID
+365 AEESLSDIAFD
-374 FELRKGQFMGIIG
+374 LRKGQFMGIIG

-400 QALYSLP
+400 QALYSVP
-407 TSQLSVYIDG
+407 TNQLSLFIDG
-417 KSPKNVKEWRQQIA
+417 KSPKNLKEWRQRIA
-431 VVPQQA
+431 IVPQQA
-437 QLFAGTVRSNLSL
+437 QLFAGTIRSNLSL
-450 GLASVSESDLWAA
+450 GLEEISDSDLWSA

-524 ESRLLASIRRELPE
+524 ESRLLVAIRQELPG
-538 QTLIMVSQRTNSL
+538 QNLIMVSQRTNSL
-551 RAADQIL
+551 RTADQIL
-558 VLDQGRQVGLGR
+558 VLEQGRRVGLGR

-580 YQEIDQSQHREE
+580 YQEIHQSQQQGEE
-592 GSHETI
+592 DSYETI

>member
-1 MFTSLVS
+1 
-8 SQLHKQLLLNKRM
+8 M
-21 KRFFRY
+21 KFLSRY
-27 FQPYQKEAILGPV
+27 FKDYIKESILGPV
-40 FKLLEASFELLV
+40 FKLLEACFELLV
-52 PLIIAFIVDTIIP
+52 PLIIAYIVDTIIP
-65 NGNQGDLVAMLLL
+65 NGSQGNLVAMLFL
-78 LVGLAC
+78 LVGIAC
-84 VGILVSLTAQYF
+84 IGIIVSLIAQYY
-96 SAKAAVGVTKAL
+96 SAKAAVGVTKGL

-162 GSLMMAFYISPSL
+162 GSLIMAFYISPSL
-175 SVYFLGMIILL
+175 SAYFLGMIILL
-186 LIIVTGISII
+186 IFIVTVISVM
-196 TSRMYQSIRKDV
+196 TSRIYQSMRKELDG
-208 DSLVGQVG
+208 LVGQVR
-216 ETVMGWRVIRAF
+216 ETVTGWRVIRAF
-228 GQKAR
+228 GQRER
-233 EIKTFQGINQT
+233 EIKAFQGINQI
-244 YKKHQL
+244 YKKQQL

-262 TFLVVNTT
+262 TFLVVNGT

-276 QGNGAVSQNLL
+276 QGNIAISHNLL

-329 FDQESE
+329 FDQTSEDVESS
-335 NVEAD
+335 
-340 LPVVKSRDKD
+340 LPKVVSEDKEII
-350 LVFSVHDLTFAYPNS
+350 FSVRHISFSYPKS
-365 AEESLSGID
+365 AEESLSDITFD
-374 FELRKGQFMGIIG
+374 LRKEQFMGIIG

-400 QALYSLP
+400 QALYSVP
-407 TSQLSVYIDG
+407 TNQLSLFIDG
-417 KSPKNVKEWRQQIA
+417 KSPKNLKEWRQQIA
-431 VVPQQA
+431 IVPQQA
-437 QLFAGTVRSNLSL
+437 QLFAGTIRSNLSL
-450 GLASVSESDLWAA
+450 GLEEISDSDLWSA

-524 ESRLLASIRRELPE
+524 ESRLLVAIRQELPG
-538 QTLIMVSQRTNSL
+538 QNLIMVSQRTNSL
-551 RAADQIL
+551 RTADQIL
-558 VLDQGRQVGLGR
+558 VLEQGRQVGLGR

-580 YQEIDQSQHREE
+580 YQEIHQSQQQGEE
-592 GSHETI
+592 DSYETI

>member
-1 MFTSLVS
+1 
-8 SQLHKQLLLNKRM
+8 M
-21 KRFFRY
+21 KFLSRY
-27 FQPYQKEAILGPV
+27 FKDYIKESILGPV
-40 FKLLEASFELLV
+40 FKLLEACFELLV
-52 PLIIAFIVDTIIP
+52 PLIIAYIVDTIIP
-65 NGNQGDLVAMLLL
+65 NGSQGNLVAMLFL

-84 VGILVSLTAQYF
+84 IGIIVSLIAQYY
-96 SAKAAVGVTKAL
+96 SAKAAVGVTKEL

-162 GSLMMAFYISPSL
+162 GSLIMAFYISPSL
-175 SVYFLGMIILL
+175 SAYFLGMIILL
-186 LIIVTGISII
+186 IFIVTVISVM
-196 TSRMYQSIRKDV
+196 TSRIYQSMRKELDG
-208 DSLVGQVG
+208 LVGQVR
-216 ETVMGWRVIRAF
+216 ETVTGWRVIRAF
-228 GQKAR
+228 GQRER
-233 EIKTFQGINQT
+233 EIKAFQGINQI
-244 YKKHQL
+244 YKKQQL

-262 TFLVVNTT
+262 TFLVVNGT

-276 QGNGAVSQNLL
+276 QGNIAISHNLL

-329 FDQESE
+329 FDQTSEDVESS
-335 NVEAD
+335 
-340 LPVVKSRDKD
+340 LPIVVSEDKEII
-350 LVFSVHDLTFAYPNS
+350 FSVRHLSFSYPKS
-365 AEESLSGID
+365 AEESLSDITFD
-374 FELRKGQFMGIIG
+374 LRKGQFMGIIG

-400 QALYSLP
+400 QTLYSVP
-407 TSQLSVYIDG
+407 TNQLSLFIDG
-417 KSPKNVKEWRQQIA
+417 KSPKNLKEWRQQIA
-431 VVPQQA
+431 IVPQQA
-437 QLFAGTVRSNLSL
+437 QLFAGTIRSNLSL
-450 GLASVSESDLWAA
+450 GLEEISDSDLWSA

-500 ARAILQK
+500 ARAVLQK

-524 ESRLLASIRRELPE
+524 ESRLLVAIRQELPG
-538 QTLIMVSQRTNSL
+538 QNLIMVSQRTNSL
-551 RAADQIL
+551 RTADQIL
-558 VLDQGRQVGLGR
+558 VLEQGRQVGLGR

-580 YQEIDQSQHREE
+580 YQEIHQSQQQGEE
-592 GSHETI
+592 DSYETI

>member
-1 MFTSLVS
+1 
-8 SQLHKQLLLNKRM
+8 M
-21 KRFFRY
+21 KFLSRY
-27 FQPYQKEAILGPV
+27 FKDYIKESILGPV
-40 FKLLEASFELLV
+40 FKLLEACFELLV
-52 PLIIAFIVDTIIP
+52 PLIIAYIVDTIIP
-65 NGNQGDLVAMLLL
+65 NGSQGNLVAMLFL

-84 VGILVSLTAQYF
+84 IGIIVSLIAQYY
-96 SAKAAVGVTKAL
+96 SAKAAVGVTKEL

-162 GSLMMAFYISPSL
+162 GSLIMAFYISPSL
-175 SVYFLGMIILL
+175 SAYFLGMIILL
-186 LIIVTGISII
+186 IFIVTVISVM
-196 TSRMYQSIRKDV
+196 TSRIYQSMRKELDG
-208 DSLVGQVG
+208 LVGQVR
-216 ETVMGWRVIRAF
+216 ETVTGWRVIRAF
-228 GQKAR
+228 GQRER
-233 EIKTFQGINQT
+233 EIKAFQGINQI
-244 YKKHQL
+244 YKKQQL

-262 TFLVVNTT
+262 TFLVVNGT

-276 QGNGAVSQNLL
+276 QGNIVISHNLL

-329 FDQESE
+329 FDQTSEDVESS
-335 NVEAD
+335 
-340 LPVVKSRDKD
+340 LPKVVSEDKEII
-350 LVFSVHDLTFAYPNS
+350 FSVRHISFSYPKS
-365 AEESLSGID
+365 AEESLSDIAFD
-374 FELRKGQFMGIIG
+374 LRKGQFMGIIG

-400 QALYSLP
+400 QALYSVP
-407 TSQLSVYIDG
+407 TNQLSLFIDG
-417 KSPKNVKEWRQQIA
+417 KSPKNLKEWRQQIA
-431 VVPQQA
+431 IVPQQA
-437 QLFAGTVRSNLSL
+437 QLFAGTIRSNLSL
-450 GLASVSESDLWAA
+450 GLEEISDSDLWSA

-524 ESRLLASIRRELPE
+524 ESRLLVAIRQELPD
-538 QTLIMVSQRTNSL
+538 QNLIMVSQRTNSL
-551 RAADQIL
+551 QTADQIL
-558 VLDQGRQVGLGR
+558 VLEQGRQVGLGR

-580 YQEIDQSQHREE
+580 YQEIHQSQQQGEE
-592 GSHETI
+592 DSYETI

>member
-1 MFTSLVS
+1 
-8 SQLHKQLLLNKRM
+8 M
-21 KRFFRY
+21 KFLSRY
-27 FQPYQKEAILGPV
+27 FKDYIKESILGPV
-40 FKLLEASFELLV
+40 FKLLEACFELLV
-52 PLIIAFIVDTIIP
+52 PLIIAYIVDTIIP
-65 NGNQGDLVAMLLL
+65 NGSQGNLVAMLFL

-84 VGILVSLTAQYF
+84 IGIIVSLIAQYY
-96 SAKAAVGVTKAL
+96 SAKAAVGVTKEL

-162 GSLMMAFYISPSL
+162 GSLIMAFYISPSL
-175 SVYFLGMIILL
+175 SAYFLGMIILL
-186 LIIVTGISII
+186 IFIVTVISVM
-196 TSRMYQSIRKDV
+196 TSRIYQSMRKELDG
-208 DSLVGQVG
+208 LVGQVR
-216 ETVMGWRVIRAF
+216 ETVTGWRVIRAF
-228 GQKAR
+228 GQRER
-233 EIKTFQGINQT
+233 EIKAFQGINQI
-244 YKKHQL
+244 YKKQQL

-262 TFLVVNTT
+262 TFLVVNST

-276 QGNGAVSQNLL
+276 QGNIAISHNLL

-294 LINYLLQILVELVKM
+294 LINYLLQILLELVKM

-329 FDQESE
+329 FEQESE
-335 NVEAD
+335 DVESS
-340 LPVVKSRDKD
+340 LPKVVSEDKEII
-350 LVFSVHDLTFAYPNS
+350 FSVRHLSFSYPKS
-365 AEESLSGID
+365 AEESLSDIAFD
-374 FELRKGQFMGIIG
+374 LRKGQFMGIIG

-400 QALYSLP
+400 QALYSVP
-407 TSQLSVYIDG
+407 TNQLSLFIDG
-417 KSPKNVKEWRQQIA
+417 KSPKNLKEWRQQIA
-431 VVPQQA
+431 IVPQQA
-437 QLFAGTVRSNLSL
+437 QLFAGTIRSNLSL
-450 GLASVSESDLWAA
+450 GLEEISDSDLWSA

-524 ESRLLASIRRELPE
+524 ESRLLAAIRRELPE

-551 RAADQIL
+551 RTADQIL
-558 VLDQGRQVGLGR
+558 VLEQGRQVGLGR

-580 YQEIDQSQHREE
+580 YQEIHQSQQQGEE
-592 GSHETI
+592 DSYETI

>member
-1 MFTSLVS
+1 
-8 SQLHKQLLLNKRM
+8 M
-21 KRFFRY
+21 KFLSRY
-27 FQPYQKEAILGPV
+27 FKDYIKESILGPV

-52 PLIIAFIVDTIIP
+52 PLIIAYIVDTIIP
-65 NGNQGDLVAMLLL
+65 NGNRGDLVAMLLL

-84 VGILVSLTAQYF
+84 IGIIVSITAQYF

-119 PKSSRDILSSSSLL
+119 PKSSRDILSSASLL
-133 TRLTSDTLQIQ
+133 TRLTSDALQVQ

-162 GSLMMAFYISPSL
+162 GSLFMAFYISPSL
-175 SVYFLGMIILL
+175 SIYFLGMILL
-186 LIIVTGISII
+186 LLVIVTGISVL
-196 TSRMYQSIRKDV
+196 TSRIYQSIRKELDG
-208 DSLVGQVG
+208 LVGQVR
-216 ETVMGWRVIRAF
+216 ETVTGWRVIRAF
-228 GQKAR
+228 GQRER
-233 EIKTFQGINQT
+233 EIKTFQGINQR
-244 YKKHQL
+244 YKKQQL

-262 TFLVVNTT
+262 TFLVVNGT

-276 QGNGAVSQNLL
+276 QGNKAISHNLL
-287 EQGMLVA
+287 ELGMLVA

-329 FDQESE
+329 FEQESE
-335 NVEAD
+335 DVDAN
-340 LPVVKSRDKD
+340 LPVVYSGDKD
-350 LVFSVHDLTFAYPNS
+350 LIFSVNHLSFSYPKS
-365 AEESLSGID
+365 AEESLIDID
-374 FELRKGQFMGIIG
+374 FELGKGQFMGVIG

-400 QALYSLP
+400 QALYSIP
-407 TSQLSVYIDG
+407 TSQLSFFIDG
-417 KSPKNVKEWRQQIA
+417 KSPRNLKEWRQQLAI
-431 VVPQQA
+431 VPQQA

-450 GLASVSESDLWAA
+450 GLESVLDSELWVA

-507 APILILDDAT
+507 APILVLDDAT

-524 ESRLLASIRRELPE
+524 ESRLLAAIRRELPE
-538 QTLIMVSQRTNSL
+538 QTLIMVSQRTHSL
-551 RAADQIL
+551 RTADQIL

-592 GSHETI
+592 DSHETI

>member
-1 MFTSLVS
+1 
-8 SQLHKQLLLNKRM
+8 M
-21 KRFFRY
+21 KFLSRY
-27 FQPYQKEAILGPV
+27 FKDYIKESILGPV
-40 FKLLEASFELLV
+40 FKLLEACFELLV
-52 PLIIAFIVDTIIP
+52 PLIIAYIVDTIIP
-65 NGNQGDLVAMLLL
+65 NGSQGNLVAMLFL
-78 LVGLAC
+78 LVGIAC
-84 VGILVSLTAQYF
+84 IGIIVSLIAQYY
-96 SAKAAVGVTKAL
+96 SAKAAVGVTKEL

-162 GSLMMAFYISPSL
+162 GSLIMAFYINPSL
-175 SVYFLGMIILL
+175 SAYFLGMIILL
-186 LIIVTGISII
+186 IFIVTVISVM
-196 TSRMYQSIRKDV
+196 TSRIYQSMRKELDG
-208 DSLVGQVG
+208 LVGQVR
-216 ETVMGWRVIRAF
+216 ETVTGWRVIRAF
-228 GQKAR
+228 GQRER
-233 EIKTFQGINQT
+233 EIKAFQGINQI
-244 YKKHQL
+244 YKKQQL

-262 TFLVVNTT
+262 TFLVVNGT

-276 QGNGAVSQNLL
+276 QGNIAISHNLL

-329 FDQESE
+329 FDQTSEDVESS
-335 NVEAD
+335 
-340 LPVVKSRDKD
+340 LPKVVSEDKEII
-350 LVFSVHDLTFAYPNS
+350 FSVRHLSFSYPKS
-365 AEESLSGID
+365 AEESLSDIAFD
-374 FELRKGQFMGIIG
+374 LRKGQFMGIIG

-400 QALYSLP
+400 QALYSVP
-407 TSQLSVYIDG
+407 TNQLSLFNDG
-417 KSPKNVKEWRQQIA
+417 KSPKNLKEWRQQIA

-437 QLFAGTVRSNLSL
+437 QLFAGTIRSNLSL
-450 GLASVSESDLWAA
+450 GLEEISDSDLWSA

-524 ESRLLASIRRELPE
+524 ESRLLAAIRQELPG
-538 QTLIMVSQRTNSL
+538 QNLIMVSQRTNSL
-551 RAADQIL
+551 RTADQIL
-558 VLDQGRQVGLGR
+558 VLEQGRQVGLGR
-570 HEDLL
+570 HEVLL

-580 YQEIDQSQHREE
+580 YQEIHQSQQ
-592 GSHETI
+592 

>member
-1 MFTSLVS
+1 
-8 SQLHKQLLLNKRM
+8 M
-21 KRFFRY
+21 KFLSRY
-27 FQPYQKEAILGPV
+27 FKDYIKESILGPV
-40 FKLLEASFELLV
+40 FKLLEACFELLV
-52 PLIIAFIVDTIIP
+52 PLIIAYIVDTIIP
-65 NGNQGDLVAMLLL
+65 NGSQGNLVAMLFL
-78 LVGLAC
+78 LVGIAC
-84 VGILVSLTAQYF
+84 IGIIVSLIAQYY
-96 SAKAAVGVTKAL
+96 SAKAAVGVTKEL

-162 GSLMMAFYISPSL
+162 GSLIMAFYISPSL
-175 SVYFLGMIILL
+175 SAYFLGMIILL
-186 LIIVTGISII
+186 IFIVTVISVM
-196 TSRMYQSIRKDV
+196 TSRIYQSMRKELDG
-208 DSLVGQVG
+208 LVGQVR
-216 ETVMGWRVIRAF
+216 ETVTGWRVIRAF
-228 GQKAR
+228 GQRER
-233 EIKTFQGINQT
+233 EIKAFQGINQI
-244 YKKHQL
+244 YKKQQL

-262 TFLVVNTT
+262 TFLVVNGT

-276 QGNGAVSQNLL
+276 QGNIAISHNLL

-329 FDQESE
+329 FDQTSEDVESS
-335 NVEAD
+335 
-340 LPVVKSRDKD
+340 LPKVVSEDKEII
-350 LVFSVHDLTFAYPNS
+350 FSVRHLSFSYPKS
-365 AEESLSGID
+365 AEESLSDIAFD
-374 FELRKGQFMGIIG
+374 LRKGQFMGIIG

-400 QALYSLP
+400 QALYSVP
-407 TSQLSVYIDG
+407 TNQLSLFIDG
-417 KSPKNVKEWRQQIA
+417 KSPKNLKEWRQRIA
-431 VVPQQA
+431 IVPQQA
-437 QLFAGTVRSNLSL
+437 QLFAGTIRSNLSL
-450 GLASVSESDLWAA
+450 GLEEISDSDLWSA

-524 ESRLLASIRRELPE
+524 ESRLLVAIRQELPG
-538 QTLIMVSQRTNSL
+538 QNLIMVSQRTNSL
-551 RAADQIL
+551 RRADQIL
-558 VLDQGRQVGLGR
+558 VLDQGHQVGLDR

-580 YQEIDQSQHREE
+580 YQEIDQSQHRKED
-592 GSHETI
+592 SRETI

>member
-1 MFTSLVS
+1 
-8 SQLHKQLLLNKRM
+8 M
-21 KRFFRY
+21 KFLSRY
-27 FQPYQKEAILGPV
+27 FKDYIKESILGPV
-40 FKLLEASFELLV
+40 FKLLEACFELLV
-52 PLIIAFIVDTIIP
+52 PLIIAYIVDTIIP
-65 NGNQGDLVAMLLL
+65 NGSQGNLVAMLFL
-78 LVGLAC
+78 LVGIAC
-84 VGILVSLTAQYF
+84 IGIIVSLIAQYY
-96 SAKAAVGVTKAL
+96 SAKAAVGVTKEL

-162 GSLMMAFYISPSL
+162 GSLIMAFYISPSL
-175 SVYFLGMIILL
+175 SAYFLGMIILL
-186 LIIVTGISII
+186 IFIVTVISVM
-196 TSRMYQSIRKDV
+196 TSRIYQSMRKELDG
-208 DSLVGQVG
+208 LVGQVR
-216 ETVMGWRVIRAF
+216 ETVTGWRVIRAF
-228 GQKAR
+228 GQRER
-233 EIKTFQGINQT
+233 EIKAFQGINQI
-244 YKKHQL
+244 YKKQQL

-262 TFLVVNTT
+262 TFLVVNGT

-276 QGNGAVSQNLL
+276 QGNIAISHNLL

-329 FDQESE
+329 FDQTSEDVESS
-335 NVEAD
+335 
-340 LPVVKSRDKD
+340 LPKVVSEDKEII
-350 LVFSVHDLTFAYPNS
+350 FSVRYLSFSYPKS
-365 AEESLSGID
+365 AEESLSDIAFD
-374 FELRKGQFMGIIG
+374 LRKGQFMGIIG

-400 QALYSLP
+400 QALYSVP
-407 TSQLSVYIDG
+407 TNQLSLFIDG
-417 KSPKNVKEWRQQIA
+417 KSPKNLKEWRQQIA

-437 QLFAGTVRSNLSL
+437 QLFAGTIRSNLSL
-450 GLASVSESDLWAA
+450 GLEEISDSDLWSA

-524 ESRLLASIRRELPE
+524 ESRLLVAIRQELPG
-538 QTLIMVSQRTNSL
+538 QNLIMVSQRTNSL
-551 RAADQIL
+551 RTADQIL
-558 VLDQGRQVGLGR
+558 VLEQGRQVGLGR

-580 YQEIDQSQHREE
+580 YQEIHQSQQQGEE
-592 GSHETI
+592 DSYETI

>member
-1 MFTSLVS
+1 
-8 SQLHKQLLLNKRM
+8 M
-21 KRFFRY
+21 KFLSRY
-27 FQPYQKEAILGPV
+27 FKDYIKESILGPV
-40 FKLLEASFELLV
+40 FKLLEACFELLV
-52 PLIIAFIVDTIIP
+52 PLIIAYIVDTIIP
-65 NGNQGDLVAMLLL
+65 NGSQGNLVAMLFL
-78 LVGLAC
+78 LVGIAC
-84 VGILVSLTAQYF
+84 IGIIVSLIAQYY
-96 SAKAAVGVTKAL
+96 SAKAAVGVTKEL

-162 GSLMMAFYISPSL
+162 GSLIMAFYISPSL
-175 SVYFLGMIILL
+175 SAYFLGMIILL
-186 LIIVTGISII
+186 IFIVTVISVM
-196 TSRMYQSIRKDV
+196 TSRIYQSMRKELDG
-208 DSLVGQVG
+208 LVGQVR
-216 ETVMGWRVIRAF
+216 ETVTGWRVIRAF
-228 GQKAR
+228 GQRER
-233 EIKTFQGINQT
+233 EIKAFQGINQI
-244 YKKHQL
+244 YKKQQL

-262 TFLVVNTT
+262 TFLVVNGT

-276 QGNGAVSQNLL
+276 QGNIAISHNLL

-329 FDQESE
+329 FDQTSEEVESS
-335 NVEAD
+335 
-340 LPVVKSRDKD
+340 LPKVVSEDKEII
-350 LVFSVHDLTFAYPNS
+350 FSVRHLSFSYPKS
-365 AEESLSGID
+365 AEESLSDITFD
-374 FELRKGQFMGIIG
+374 LRKGQFMGIIG

-400 QALYSLP
+400 QALYSVP
-407 TSQLSVYIDG
+407 TNQLSLFIDG
-417 KSPKNVKEWRQQIA
+417 KSPKNLKEWRQQIA
-431 VVPQQA
+431 IVPQQA
-437 QLFAGTVRSNLSL
+437 QLFAGTIRSNLSL
-450 GLASVSESDLWAA
+450 GLEEISDSDLWSA

-524 ESRLLASIRRELPE
+524 ESRLLVAIRQELPG
-538 QTLIMVSQRTNSL
+538 QNLIMVSQRTNSL
-551 RAADQIL
+551 RTADQIL
-558 VLDQGRQVGLGR
+558 VLEQGRQVGLGR

-580 YQEIDQSQHREE
+580 YQEIHQSQQQGEE
-592 GSHETI
+592 DSYETI

>member
-1 MFTSLVS
+1 
-8 SQLHKQLLLNKRM
+8 M
-21 KRFFRY
+21 KFLSRY
-27 FQPYQKEAILGPV
+27 FKDYIKESILGPV
-40 FKLLEASFELLV
+40 FKLLEACFELLV
-52 PLIIAFIVDTIIP
+52 PLIIAYIVDTIIP
-65 NGNQGDLVAMLLL
+65 NGSQGNLVAMLFL
-78 LVGLAC
+78 LVGIAC
-84 VGILVSLTAQYF
+84 IGIIVSLIAQYY
-96 SAKAAVGVTKAL
+96 SAKAAVGVTKEL

-162 GSLMMAFYISPSL
+162 GSLIMAFYISPSL
-175 SVYFLGMIILL
+175 SAYFLGMIILL
-186 LIIVTGISII
+186 IFIVTVISVM
-196 TSRMYQSIRKDV
+196 TSCIYQSMRKELDG
-208 DSLVGQVG
+208 LVGQVR
-216 ETVMGWRVIRAF
+216 ETVTGWRVIRAF
-228 GQKAR
+228 GQRER
-233 EIKTFQGINQT
+233 EIKAFQGINQI
-244 YKKHQL
+244 YKKQQL

-262 TFLVVNTT
+262 TFLVVNGT

-276 QGNGAVSQNLL
+276 QGNIAISHNLL

-329 FDQESE
+329 FDQTSEDVESS
-335 NVEAD
+335 
-340 LPVVKSRDKD
+340 LPKVISEDKEII
-350 LVFSVHDLTFAYPNS
+350 FSVRHLSFSYPKS
-365 AEESLSGID
+365 AEESLSDIAFG
-374 FELRKGQFMGIIG
+374 LRKGQFMGIIG

-400 QALYSLP
+400 QALYSVP
-407 TSQLSVYIDG
+407 TNQLSLFIDG
-417 KSPKNVKEWRQQIA
+417 KSPKSLKEWRQQIA
-431 VVPQQA
+431 IVPQQA
-437 QLFAGTVRSNLSL
+437 QLFAGTIRSNLSL
-450 GLASVSESDLWAA
+450 GLEEISDSDLWSA

-524 ESRLLASIRRELPE
+524 ESRLLVAIRQELPG
-538 QTLIMVSQRTNSL
+538 QNLIMVSQRTNSL
-551 RAADQIL
+551 RTADQIL
-558 VLDQGRQVGLGR
+558 VLEQGRQVGLGR

-580 YQEIDQSQHREE
+580 YQEIHQSQQQGEE
-592 GSHETI
+592 DSYETI

>member
-1 MFTSLVS
+1 
-8 SQLHKQLLLNKRM
+8 M
-21 KRFFRY
+21 KFLSRY
-27 FQPYQKEAILGPV
+27 FKDYIKESILGPV
-40 FKLLEASFELLV
+40 FKLLEACFELLV
-52 PLIIAFIVDTIIP
+52 PLIIAYIVDTIIP
-65 NGNQGDLVAMLLL
+65 NGSQGNLVAMLFL

-84 VGILVSLTAQYF
+84 IGIIVSLIAQYY
-96 SAKAAVGVTKAL
+96 SAKAAVGVTKEL

-162 GSLMMAFYISPSL
+162 GSLIMAFYISPSL
-175 SVYFLGMIILL
+175 SAYFLGMIILL
-186 LIIVTGISII
+186 IFIVTVISVM
-196 TSRMYQSIRKDV
+196 TSRIYQSMRKELDG
-208 DSLVGQVG
+208 LVGQVR
-216 ETVMGWRVIRAF
+216 ETVTGWRVIRAF
-228 GQKAR
+228 GQRER
-233 EIKTFQGINQT
+233 EIKAFQGINQI
-244 YKKHQL
+244 YKKQQL

-262 TFLVVNTT
+262 TFLVVNST

-276 QGNGAVSQNLL
+276 QGNIAISHNLL

-329 FDQESE
+329 FEQESE
-335 NVEAD
+335 DVESS
-340 LPVVKSRDKD
+340 LPKVVSEDKEII
-350 LVFSVHDLTFAYPNS
+350 FSVRHLSFSYPKS
-365 AEESLSGID
+365 AEESLSDIAFD
-374 FELRKGQFMGIIG
+374 LRKGQFMGIIG

-400 QALYSLP
+400 QALYSVP
-407 TSQLSVYIDG
+407 TNQLSLFIDG
-417 KSPKNVKEWRQQIA
+417 KSPKNLKEWRQRVA

-437 QLFAGTVRSNLSL
+437 QLFAGTIRSNLSL
-450 GLASVSESDLWAA
+450 GLEEISDSDLWSA

-524 ESRLLASIRRELPE
+524 ESRLLAAICRELPE

-551 RAADQIL
+551 RTADQIL
-558 VLDQGRQVGLGR
+558 VLEQGRQVGLGR

-580 YQEIDQSQHREE
+580 YQEIHQSQQQGEE
-592 GSHETI
+592 DSYGTI

>member
-1 MFTSLVS
+1 
-8 SQLHKQLLLNKRM
+8 M
-21 KRFFRY
+21 KFLSRY
-27 FQPYQKEAILGPV
+27 FKDYIKESILGPV
-40 FKLLEASFELLV
+40 FKLLEACFELLV
-52 PLIIAFIVDTIIP
+52 PLIIAYIVDTIIP
-65 NGNQGDLVAMLLL
+65 NGSQGNLVAMLFL

-84 VGILVSLTAQYF
+84 IGIIVSLIAQYY
-96 SAKAAVGVTKAL
+96 SAKAAVGVTKEL

-162 GSLMMAFYISPSL
+162 GSLIMAFYISPSL
-175 SVYFLGMIILL
+175 SAYFLGMIILL
-186 LIIVTGISII
+186 IFIVTVISVM
-196 TSRMYQSIRKDV
+196 TSRIYQSMRKELDG
-208 DSLVGQVG
+208 LVGQVR
-216 ETVMGWRVIRAF
+216 ETVTGWRVIRAF
-228 GQKAR
+228 GQRER
-233 EIKTFQGINQT
+233 EIKAFQGINQI
-244 YKKHQL
+244 YKKQQL

-262 TFLVVNTT
+262 TFLVVNGT

-276 QGNGAVSQNLL
+276 QGNIAISHNLL

-329 FDQESE
+329 FDQTSEDVESS
-335 NVEAD
+335 
-340 LPVVKSRDKD
+340 LPKVVSEDKEII
-350 LVFSVHDLTFAYPNS
+350 FSVRHLSFSYPKS
-365 AEESLSGID
+365 AEESLSDIAFD
-374 FELRKGQFMGIIG
+374 LRKGQFMGIIG

-400 QALYSLP
+400 QALYSVP
-407 TSQLSVYIDG
+407 TNQLSLFIDG
-417 KSPKNVKEWRQQIA
+417 KSPKDLKEWRQRISI
-431 VVPQQA
+431 VPQQA
-437 QLFAGTVRSNLSL
+437 QLFAGTIRSNLSL
-450 GLASVSESDLWAA
+450 GLEEISDSDLWSA

-524 ESRLLASIRRELPE
+524 ESRLLVAIRQELPG
-538 QTLIMVSQRTNSL
+538 QNLIMVSQRTNSL
-551 RAADQIL
+551 RTADQIL
-558 VLDQGRQVGLGR
+558 VLEQGRQVGLGP

-580 YQEIDQSQHREE
+580 YQEIHQSQQQGEE
-592 GSHETI
+592 DSYETS

>member
-1 MFTSLVS
+1 
-8 SQLHKQLLLNKRM
+8 M
-21 KRFFRY
+21 KFLSRY
-27 FQPYQKEAILGPV
+27 FKDYIKESILGPV
-40 FKLLEASFELLV
+40 FKLLEACFELLV
-52 PLIIAFIVDTIIP
+52 PLIIAYIVDTIIP
-65 NGNQGDLVAMLLL
+65 NGSQGNLVAMLFL

-84 VGILVSLTAQYF
+84 IGIIVSLIAQYY
-96 SAKAAVGVTKAL
+96 SAKAAVGVTKEL

-162 GSLMMAFYISPSL
+162 GSLIMAFYINPSL
-175 SVYFLGMIILL
+175 SAYFLGMIILL
-186 LIIVTGISII
+186 IFIVTVISVM
-196 TSRMYQSIRKDV
+196 TSRIYQSMRKELDG
-208 DSLVGQVG
+208 LVGQVR
-216 ETVMGWRVIRAF
+216 ETVTGWRVIRAF
-228 GQKAR
+228 GQRER
-233 EIKTFQGINQT
+233 EIKAFQGINQI
-244 YKKHQL
+244 YKKQQL

-262 TFLVVNTT
+262 TFLVVNGT

-276 QGNGAVSQNLL
+276 QGNIAISHKLL

-329 FDQESE
+329 FDQTSEEVESS
-335 NVEAD
+335 
-340 LPVVKSRDKD
+340 LPKVVSEDKEII
-350 LVFSVHDLTFAYPNS
+350 FSVRHLSFSYPKS
-365 AEESLSGID
+365 AEESLSDITFD
-374 FELRKGQFMGIIG
+374 LRKGQFMGIIG

-400 QALYSLP
+400 QALYSVP
-407 TSQLSVYIDG
+407 TNQLSLFNDG
-417 KSPKNVKEWRQQIA
+417 KSPKNLKEWRQQIA

-437 QLFAGTVRSNLSL
+437 QLFAGTIRSNLSL
-450 GLASVSESDLWAA
+450 GLEEISDSDLWSA

-524 ESRLLASIRRELPE
+524 ESRLLVAIRQELPG
-538 QTLIMVSQRTNSL
+538 QNLIMVSQRTNSL
-551 RAADQIL
+551 RTADQIL
-558 VLDQGRQVGLGR
+558 VLEQGRQVGLGR

-580 YQEIDQSQHREE
+580 YQEIHQSQQQGEE
-592 GSHETI
+592 DSYETI

>member
-1 MFTSLVS
+1 
-8 SQLHKQLLLNKRM
+8 M
-21 KRFFRY
+21 KFLSRY
-27 FQPYQKEAILGPV
+27 FKDYIKESILGPV
-40 FKLLEASFELLV
+40 FKLLEACFELLV
-52 PLIIAFIVDTIIP
+52 PLIIAYIVDTIIP
-65 NGNQGDLVAMLLL
+65 NGSQGNLVAMLFL

-84 VGILVSLTAQYF
+84 IGIIVSLIAQYY
-96 SAKAAVGVTKAL
+96 SAKAAVGVTKEL

-162 GSLMMAFYISPSL
+162 GSLIMAFYISPSL
-175 SVYFLGMIILL
+175 SAYFLGMIILL
-186 LIIVTGISII
+186 IFIVTVISVM
-196 TSRMYQSIRKDV
+196 TSRIYQSMRKELDG
-208 DSLVGQVG
+208 LVGQVR
-216 ETVMGWRVIRAF
+216 ETVTGWRVIRAF
-228 GQKAR
+228 GQRER
-233 EIKTFQGINQT
+233 EIKAFQGINQI
-244 YKKHQL
+244 YKKQQL

-262 TFLVVNTT
+262 TFLVVNGT

-276 QGNGAVSQNLL
+276 QGNIAISHKLL

-309 IMVVSTLNQTYISAQ
+309 IMVVSTLNQTCISAQ

-329 FDQESE
+329 FDQTSEDVESS
-335 NVEAD
+335 
-340 LPVVKSRDKD
+340 LPKVVSEDKEII
-350 LVFSVHDLTFAYPNS
+350 FSVRHLSFSYPKS
-365 AEESLSGID
+365 AEESLSDIAFD
-374 FELRKGQFMGIIG
+374 LRKGQFMGIIG

-400 QALYSLP
+400 QALYSVP
-407 TSQLSVYIDG
+407 TNQLSLFNDG
-417 KSPKNVKEWRQQIA
+417 KSPKNLKEWRQQIA
-431 VVPQQA
+431 IVPQQA
-437 QLFAGTVRSNLSL
+437 QLFAGTIRSNLSL
-450 GLASVSESDLWAA
+450 GLEEISDSDLWSA

-524 ESRLLASIRRELPE
+524 ESRLLVAIRQELPG
-538 QTLIMVSQRTNSL
+538 QNLIMVSQRTNSL
-551 RAADQIL
+551 RTADQIL
-558 VLDQGRQVGLGR
+558 VLEQGRQVGLGC

-580 YQEIDQSQHREE
+580 YQEIHQSQQQGEE
-592 GSHETI
+592 DSYETS

>member
-1 MFTSLVS
+1 
-8 SQLHKQLLLNKRM
+8 M
-21 KRFFRY
+21 KLFFQY
-27 FQPYQKEAILGPV
+27 FKPYKNESILGPV

-52 PLIIAFIVDTIIP
+52 PLIIAYIVDTVIP
-65 NGNQGDLVAMLLL
+65 NGNRGDLVAMLLL

-84 VGILVSLTAQYF
+84 IGIIVSITAQYF

-119 PKSSRDILSSSSLL
+119 PKSSRDILSSASLL
-133 TRLTSDTLQIQ
+133 TRLTSDTLQVQ

-162 GSLMMAFYISPSL
+162 GSLIMAFYISPSL
-175 SVYFLGMIILL
+175 SIYFLGMILL
-186 LIIVTGISII
+186 LLVIVTGISVL
-196 TSRMYQSIRKDV
+196 TSRIYQSIRKELDC
-208 DSLVGQVG
+208 LVGQVR
-216 ETVMGWRVIRAF
+216 ETITGWRVIRAF
-228 GQKAR
+228 GQRER
-233 EIKTFQGINQT
+233 EIKTFQGINQR
-244 YKKHQL
+244 YKKQQL

-262 TFLVVNTT
+262 TFLVVNGT
-270 LLILIW
+270 LILLIW
-276 QGNGAVSQNLL
+276 QGHSAISDNRL

-294 LINYLLQILVELVKM
+294 LINYLLQILVELVKL
-309 IMVVSTLNQTYISAQ
+309 IMVVTTLNQTYISAQ

-329 FDQESE
+329 FEQKSE
-335 NVEAD
+335 DVDAN
-340 LPVVKSRDKD
+340 LPVVYSRDKE
-350 LVFSVHDLTFAYPNS
+350 LIFSVNHLSFSYPKS
-365 AEESLSGID
+365 AEKSLIDID
-374 FELRKGQFMGIIG
+374 FELCKRQFMGLIG

-400 QALYSLP
+400 QALYSIP
-407 TSQLSVYIDG
+407 TSQLSFFIEG
-417 KSPKNVKEWRQQIA
+417 KSPRNLKEWRQQLAI
-431 VVPQQA
+431 VPQQA

-450 GLASVSESDLWAA
+450 GLESVLDSELWAA

-507 APILILDDAT
+507 APILVLDDAT

-524 ESRLLASIRRELPE
+524 ESRLLSAIRRAFPE

-551 RAADQIL
+551 RTADQIL

-592 GSHETI
+592 DSHETI

>member
-1 MFTSLVS
+1 
-8 SQLHKQLLLNKRM
+8 M
-21 KRFFRY
+21 KFLSRY
-27 FQPYQKEAILGPV
+27 FKDYIKESILGPV
-40 FKLLEASFELLV
+40 FKLLEACFELLV
-52 PLIIAFIVDTIIP
+52 PLIIAYIVDTIIP
-65 NGNQGDLVAMLLL
+65 NGSQGNLVAMLFL

-84 VGILVSLTAQYF
+84 IGIIVSLIAQYY
-96 SAKAAVGVTKAL
+96 SAKAAVGVTKEL

-162 GSLMMAFYISPSL
+162 GSLIMAFYISPSL
-175 SVYFLGMIILL
+175 SAYFLGMIILL
-186 LIIVTGISII
+186 IFIVTVISVI
-196 TSRMYQSIRKDV
+196 TSRIYQSMRKELDG
-208 DSLVGQVG
+208 LVGQVR
-216 ETVMGWRVIRAF
+216 ETVTGWRVIRAF
-228 GQKAR
+228 GQRER
-233 EIKTFQGINQT
+233 EIKAFQGINQI
-244 YKKHQL
+244 YKKQQL

-262 TFLVVNTT
+262 TFLVVNST

-276 QGNGAVSQNLL
+276 QGNIAISHNLL
-287 EQGMLVA
+287 EQGMMVA

-329 FDQESE
+329 FDQTSEDVESS
-335 NVEAD
+335 
-340 LPVVKSRDKD
+340 LPKVVSEDKEII
-350 LVFSVHDLTFAYPNS
+350 FSVRHLSFSYPKS
-365 AEESLSGID
+365 AEESLSDIAFD
-374 FELRKGQFMGIIG
+374 LRKGQFMGIIG

-400 QALYSLP
+400 QALYSVP
-407 TSQLSVYIDG
+407 TNQLSLFIDG
-417 KSPKNVKEWRQQIA
+417 KSPKNLKEWRQRVAI
-431 VVPQQA
+431 VPQQA
-437 QLFAGTVRSNLSL
+437 QLFAGTIRSNLSL
-450 GLASVSESDLWAA
+450 GLEEISDSDLWSA

-500 ARAILQK
+500 ARAMLQK
-507 APILILDDAT
+507 APILVLDDAT

-524 ESRLLASIRRELPE
+524 ESRLLAAICRELPE

-551 RAADQIL
+551 RTADQIL
-558 VLDQGRQVGLGR
+558 VLEQGRQVGLGR

-580 YQEIDQSQHREE
+580 YQEIHQSQQQGEE
-592 GSHETI
+592 DSYETI